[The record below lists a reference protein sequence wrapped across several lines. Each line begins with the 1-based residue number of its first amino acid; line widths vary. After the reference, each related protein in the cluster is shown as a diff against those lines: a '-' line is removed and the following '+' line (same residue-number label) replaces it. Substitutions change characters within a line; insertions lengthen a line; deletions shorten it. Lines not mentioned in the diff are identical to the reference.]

1 MRMMPADLVAA
12 LDAARQEVAARTARG
27 AAAAE
32 EATRDGFVRLFRSS
46 SVAAR
51 GRDAAAAAR

>member
-32 EATRDGFVRLFRSS
+32 EATRDGFVRLFVSQLVGRSP
-46 SVAAR
+46 R
-51 GRDAAAAAR
+51 P